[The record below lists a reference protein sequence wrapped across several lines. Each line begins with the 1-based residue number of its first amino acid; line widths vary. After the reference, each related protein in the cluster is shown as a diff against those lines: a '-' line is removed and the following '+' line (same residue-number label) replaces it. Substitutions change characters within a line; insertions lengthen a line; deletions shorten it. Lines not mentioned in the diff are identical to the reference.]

1 MDKKKTVNLSLKQY
15 GMVFAMIII
24 FIVFYVLTGGT
35 NATPMNI
42 NNLIM
47 QNSYVIILATGML
60 LCVLTGNV
68 DLGVGSYVALCGA
81 VAGKLIVEQNMS
93 IPVAILAALAVGA
106 IFGAFNGFFIAYLN
120 IPPFVVTLAGMLI
133 GRGLTYTF
141 LENKTVGPLP
151 DSFVK
156 IGAGFFATNKVPFGS
171 GTIDIVTILVAVVA
185 SVLIVGAELK
195 KIKTQQK
202 YGFAMVPMWQIGVK
216 LAATLL
222 ILWFFF
228 FKIATYNGIPLIL
241 IVMGII
247 VGIYHFV
254 TSKTVAGRQVYAL
267 GGNEKAARL
276 SGINT
281 KKVYFWVYTNM
292 GFLSAIAGI
301 VLAARNA
308 SATPKAGDGF
318 ELDAIAAC
326 YIGGAAASGGVG
338 TIVGA
343 VIGAFVMGILNNGM
357 FLVGLSTDFQKVVKG
372 LVLLGAVT
380 FDILSSKKKNQT
392 IAPVQ
397 ISQKLRKVKTVV
409 LGTGGM
415 HAQPAHAKPHGQE
428 FFS

>member
-1 MDKKKTVNLSLKQY
+1 MDKKKTVNLNLKQY

-24 FIVFYVLTGGT
+24 FIVFYALTGGT

-47 QNSYVIILATGML
+47 QNSYVVILATGML

-156 IGAGFFATNKVPFGS
+156 IGAGFFATNKVSFGG

-202 YGFAMVPMWQIGVK
+202 YGFAMVPMWQVGIK

-241 IVMGII
+241 ILMGVI
-247 VGIYHFV
+247 VGIYHFI

-380 FDILSSKKKNQT
+380 FDILSSKKKN
-392 IAPVQ
+392 
-397 ISQKLRKVKTVV
+397 
-409 LGTGGM
+409 
-415 HAQPAHAKPHGQE
+415 
-428 FFS
+428 

>member
-380 FDILSSKKKNQT
+380 FDILSSKKKILQWINQ
-392 IAPVQ
+392 VR
-397 ISQKLRKVKTVV
+397 LDN
-409 LGTGGM
+409 
-415 HAQPAHAKPHGQE
+415 
-428 FFS
+428 

>member
-326 YIGGAAASGGVG
+326 YIGGTAASGGVG

-380 FDILSSKKKNQT
+380 FDILSSKKKN
-392 IAPVQ
+392 
-397 ISQKLRKVKTVV
+397 
-409 LGTGGM
+409 
-415 HAQPAHAKPHGQE
+415 
-428 FFS
+428 

>member
-1 MDKKKTVNLSLKQY
+1 MEKKKTVNLSLKQY

-81 VAGKLIVEQNMS
+81 VAAKLIVEQNMN
-93 IPVAILAALAVGA
+93 IPFAFLVAILVGTA
-106 IFGAFNGFFIAYLN
+106 FGAFNGFFIAYLN

-133 GRGLTYTF
+133 GRGLTYTL

-151 DSFVK
+151 DAYVK
-156 IGAGFFATNKVPFGS
+156 VGAGFLFTNKIEFGGGS
-171 GTIDIVTILVAVVA
+171 IDLITILIAVIA
-185 SVLIVGAELK
+185 SALVIGAELK

-202 YGFAMVPMWQIGVK
+202 YGFAMVPVWQTGVK

-222 ILWFFF
+222 IIWFVF
-228 FKIATYNGIPLIL
+228 FKIASYNGVPIIL
-241 IVMGII
+241 IIMAVI
-247 VGIYHFV
+247 VGIYHFI

-292 GFLSAIAGI
+292 GFLAAIAGI
-301 VLAARNA
+301 VLSARNA

-338 TIVGA
+338 TVVGA

-357 FLVGLSTDFQKVVKG
+357 FLIGLSTDLQKVVKG

-380 FDILSSKKKNQT
+380 FDVLSSNKKN
-392 IAPVQ
+392 
-397 ISQKLRKVKTVV
+397 
-409 LGTGGM
+409 
-415 HAQPAHAKPHGQE
+415 
-428 FFS
+428 

>member
-1 MDKKKTVNLSLKQY
+1 MEKKKTVNLSLKQY
-15 GMVFAMIII
+15 GMVFALLII
-24 FIVFYVLTGGT
+24 FIIFYALTGGT
-35 NATPMNI
+35 NATPMNM

-81 VAGKLIVEQNMS
+81 VAAKLIVEQNMN
-93 IPVAILAALAVGA
+93 IPFAFIIAILVGIA
-106 IFGAFNGFFIAYLN
+106 FGAFNGFFIAYLN

-133 GRGLTYTF
+133 GRGLTYTL

-151 DSFVK
+151 DAYVK
-156 IGAGFFATNKVPFGS
+156 VGAGFLFTNKIEFGGGS
-171 GTIDIVTILVAVVA
+171 IDLITILIAVIA
-185 SVLIVGAELK
+185 SALVIGAELK

-202 YGFAMVPMWQIGVK
+202 YGFAMAPAWQIGVK
-216 LAATLL
+216 LAATLV
-222 ILWFFF
+222 IIWFVF
-228 FKIATYNGIPLIL
+228 FKIASYNGIPIIL
-241 IVMGII
+241 IIMAVI
-247 VGIYHFV
+247 VGIYHFI

-292 GFLSAIAGI
+292 GFLAAIAGI
-301 VLAARNA
+301 VLSARNA

-338 TIVGA
+338 TVVGA

-357 FLVGLSTDFQKVVKG
+357 FLIGLSTDLQKVVKG

-380 FDILSSKKKNQT
+380 FDVLSSNKKN
-392 IAPVQ
+392 
-397 ISQKLRKVKTVV
+397 
-409 LGTGGM
+409 
-415 HAQPAHAKPHGQE
+415 
-428 FFS
+428 

>member
-1 MDKKKTVNLSLKQY
+1 MEKKKTVNLNLKQY
-15 GMVFAMIII
+15 GMVFAMLAI
-24 FIVFYVLTGGT
+24 FIVFYALTGGV
-35 NATPMNI
+35 NATPMNM

-81 VAGKLIVEQNMS
+81 VAAKLIVENNMS
-93 IPVAILAALAVGA
+93 IPLAFVIAILVGIA
-106 IFGAFNGFFIAYLN
+106 FGAFNGFFIAYLN

-133 GRGLTYTF
+133 GRGLTYTL

-151 DSFVK
+151 NSYVK
-156 IGAGFFATNKVPFGS
+156 VGAGFFASSKIEFG
-171 GTIDIVTILVAVVA
+171 TLDIITILVA
-185 SVLIVGAELK
+185 LIVTVLVIGAELK
-195 KIKTQQK
+195 TIKTQQK
-202 YGFAMVPMWQIGVK
+202 YGFAMVPTWQTGIKV
-216 LAATLL
+216 AATLA
-222 ILWFFF
+222 IIWFFF
-228 FKIATYNGIPLIL
+228 LKIASYNGIPIIL
-241 IVMGII
+241 LLMAVI
-247 VGIYHFV
+247 VGIYHFI

-276 SGINT
+276 SGIDT

-292 GFLSAIAGI
+292 GFLAAIAGI
-301 VLAARNA
+301 VLSARNA

-338 TIVGA
+338 TVVGA

-357 FLVGLSTDFQKVVKG
+357 FLIGLSTDLQKVVKG

-380 FDILSSKKKNQT
+380 FDVLSSKKKN
-392 IAPVQ
+392 
-397 ISQKLRKVKTVV
+397 
-409 LGTGGM
+409 
-415 HAQPAHAKPHGQE
+415 
-428 FFS
+428 

>member
-156 IGAGFFATNKVPFGS
+156 IGAGFFATNKVSFGS
-171 GTIDIVTILVAVVA
+171 GTIDIITILVAVVA

-202 YGFAMVPMWQIGVK
+202 YGFAMVPMWQIGLK

-241 IVMGII
+241 ILMAVI

-380 FDILSSKKKNQT
+380 FDILSSKKKN
-392 IAPVQ
+392 
-397 ISQKLRKVKTVV
+397 
-409 LGTGGM
+409 
-415 HAQPAHAKPHGQE
+415 
-428 FFS
+428 

>member
-326 YIGGAAASGGVG
+326 YRRRSRIRRRRHHSWGGYRCVC
-338 TIVGA
+338 
-343 VIGAFVMGILNNGM
+343 NGNLKQRHVPGR
-357 FLVGLSTDFQKVVKG
+357 LVHRFPEG
-372 LVLLGAVT
+372 
-380 FDILSSKKKNQT
+380 SKR
-392 IAPVQ
+392 PCPPWG
-397 ISQKLRKVKTVV
+397 SYL
-409 LGTGGM
+409 
-415 HAQPAHAKPHGQE
+415 
-428 FFS
+428 

>member
-1 MDKKKTVNLSLKQY
+1 MEKKKTVNLSLKQY
-15 GMVFAMIII
+15 GMVFAMLAIFII
-24 FIVFYVLTGGT
+24 FLALTGGT
-35 NATPMNI
+35 NATPMNM

-47 QNSYVIILATGML
+47 QNSYVVILATGML

-81 VAGKLIVEQNMS
+81 VAAKLIVENNMS
-93 IPVAILAALAVGA
+93 IPIAFLIAILVGIA
-106 IFGAFNGFFIAYLN
+106 FGAFNGFFIAYLN

-133 GRGLTYTF
+133 GRGLTYTL

-151 DSFVK
+151 NAYVK
-156 IGAGFFATNKVPFGS
+156 VGAGFFMTSKVPFGS
-171 GTIDIVTILVAVVA
+171 GTIDIVTIIAAIIASILV
-185 SVLIVGAELK
+185 IGAELK
-195 KIKTQQK
+195 NIKTQQK
-202 YGFAMVPMWQIGVK
+202 YGFAMAPTWQTGLKV
-216 LAATLL
+216 AATLV

-228 FKIATYNGIPLIL
+228 LKIAAYNGIPIILIL
-241 IVMGII
+241 MAVI
-247 VGIYHFV
+247 VGIYHFI

-276 SGINT
+276 SGIDT

-292 GFLSAIAGI
+292 GFLAAIAGI
-301 VLAARNA
+301 VLSARNA

-338 TIVGA
+338 TVVGA

-357 FLVGLSTDFQKVVKG
+357 FLIGLSTDLQKVVKG

-380 FDILSSKKKNQT
+380 FDVLSSKKKN
-392 IAPVQ
+392 
-397 ISQKLRKVKTVV
+397 
-409 LGTGGM
+409 
-415 HAQPAHAKPHGQE
+415 
-428 FFS
+428 

>member
-1 MDKKKTVNLSLKQY
+1 MEKKKTVNLSLKQY
-15 GMVFAMIII
+15 GMVFAMLII
-24 FIVFYVLTGGT
+24 FIIFYALTGGT
-35 NATPMNI
+35 NATPMNM

-68 DLGVGSYVALCGA
+68 DLGVCSYVALCGA
-81 VAGKLIVEQNMS
+81 VAAKLIVEQNMN
-93 IPVAILAALAVGA
+93 IPFAFLIAILVGTA
-106 IFGAFNGFFIAYLN
+106 FGAFNGFFIAYLN

-133 GRGLTYTF
+133 GRGLTYSF

-151 DSFVK
+151 DAYVK
-156 IGAGFFATNKVPFGS
+156 VGAGFLFTNKIEFGGGS
-171 GTIDIVTILVAVVA
+171 IDLITILIAVIA
-185 SVLIVGAELK
+185 SALVIGAELK

-202 YGFAMVPMWQIGVK
+202 YGFAMVPVWQTGVK

-222 ILWFFF
+222 IIWFVF
-228 FKIATYNGIPLIL
+228 FKIASYNGVPIIL
-241 IVMGII
+241 IIMAVI
-247 VGIYHFV
+247 VGIYHFI

-292 GFLSAIAGI
+292 GFLAAIAGI
-301 VLAARNA
+301 VLSARNA

-338 TIVGA
+338 TVVGA

-357 FLVGLSTDFQKVVKG
+357 FLIGLSTDLQKVVKG

-380 FDILSSKKKNQT
+380 FDVLSSNKKN
-392 IAPVQ
+392 
-397 ISQKLRKVKTVV
+397 
-409 LGTGGM
+409 
-415 HAQPAHAKPHGQE
+415 
-428 FFS
+428 

>member
-1 MDKKKTVNLSLKQY
+1 MEKKKTVNLNLKQY
-15 GMVFAMIII
+15 GMVFAMLII
-24 FIVFYVLTGGT
+24 FIIFYVMTGGV
-35 NATPMNI
+35 NATPMNM

-81 VAGKLIVEQNMS
+81 VAAKLIVENNMN
-93 IPVAILAALAVGA
+93 IPLAFLITILVGVA
-106 IFGAFNGFFIAYLN
+106 FGAFNGFFIAYLN

-133 GRGLTYTF
+133 GRGLTYTL
-141 LENKTVGPLP
+141 LESKTVGPLP
-151 DSFVK
+151 NAYVK
-156 IGAGFFATNKVPFGS
+156 VGAGFFASSKIEFGG
-171 GTIDIVTILVAVVA
+171 GTLDIITILVAVIA
-185 SVLIVGAELK
+185 TVLVIGAELK
-195 KIKTQQK
+195 TIKTQQK
-202 YGFAMVPMWQIGVK
+202 YGFAMAPTWQTGIKV
-216 LAATLL
+216 AATLA

-228 FKIATYNGIPLIL
+228 FKIASYNGIPIIL
-241 IVMGII
+241 LLMAVI

-276 SGINT
+276 SGID
-281 KKVYFWVYTNM
+281 M
-292 GFLSAIAGI
+292 GFLAAIAGI
-301 VLAARNA
+301 VLSARNA

-338 TIVGA
+338 TVVGA

-357 FLVGLSTDFQKVVKG
+357 FLIGLSTDLQKVVKG

-380 FDILSSKKKNQT
+380 FDVLSSKKKN
-392 IAPVQ
+392 
-397 ISQKLRKVKTVV
+397 
-409 LGTGGM
+409 
-415 HAQPAHAKPHGQE
+415 
-428 FFS
+428 

>member
-326 YIGGAAASGGVG
+326 YIGGPAASGGVG

-380 FDILSSKKKNQT
+380 FDILSSKKKN
-392 IAPVQ
+392 
-397 ISQKLRKVKTVV
+397 
-409 LGTGGM
+409 
-415 HAQPAHAKPHGQE
+415 
-428 FFS
+428 

>member
-1 MDKKKTVNLSLKQY
+1 MEKKKTVNLNLKQY
-15 GMVFAMIII
+15 GMVFAMLII
-24 FIVFYVLTGGT
+24 FIIFYALTGGT
-35 NATPMNI
+35 NATPMNM

-81 VAGKLIVEQNMS
+81 VAAKLIVEQNMN
-93 IPVAILAALAVGA
+93 IPFAFLIAILVGTA
-106 IFGAFNGFFIAYLN
+106 FGAFNGFFIAYLN

-133 GRGLTYTF
+133 GRGLTYTL

-151 DSFVK
+151 DAYVK
-156 IGAGFFATNKVPFGS
+156 VGAGFLFTNKIEFGGGS
-171 GTIDIVTILVAVVA
+171 IDLITILIAVVA
-185 SVLIVGAELK
+185 SALVIGAELK

-202 YGFAMVPMWQIGVK
+202 YGFAMVPTWQTGVK

-222 ILWFFF
+222 IIWFVL
-228 FKIATYNGIPLIL
+228 FKIASYNGVPIIL
-241 IVMGII
+241 IIMAVI
-247 VGIYHFV
+247 VGIYHFI

-292 GFLSAIAGI
+292 GFLAAIAGI
-301 VLAARNA
+301 VLSARNA

-338 TIVGA
+338 TVVGA

-357 FLVGLSTDFQKVVKG
+357 FLIGLSTDLQKVVKG

-380 FDILSSKKKNQT
+380 FDVLSSNKKN
-392 IAPVQ
+392 
-397 ISQKLRKVKTVV
+397 
-409 LGTGGM
+409 
-415 HAQPAHAKPHGQE
+415 
-428 FFS
+428 

>member
-1 MDKKKTVNLSLKQY
+1 MEKKKTVNLSLKQY
-15 GMVFAMIII
+15 GMVFAMLII
-24 FIVFYVLTGGT
+24 FIIFYALTGGT
-35 NATPMNI
+35 NATPMNM

-81 VAGKLIVEQNMS
+81 VAAKLIVEQNMN
-93 IPVAILAALAVGA
+93 IPFAFLIAILVGIA
-106 IFGAFNGFFIAYLN
+106 FGAFNGFFIAYLN

-133 GRGLTYTF
+133 GRGLTYTL

-151 DSFVK
+151 DAYVK
-156 IGAGFFATNKVPFGS
+156 VGAGFLFTNKIEFGGGS
-171 GTIDIVTILVAVVA
+171 IYLITILIAVIA
-185 SVLIVGAELK
+185 SLLVIGAELK

-202 YGFAMVPMWQIGVK
+202 YGFAMVPAWQTGAK

-222 ILWFFF
+222 IIWFVF
-228 FKIATYNGIPLIL
+228 FKIASYNGIPIILIL
-241 IVMGII
+241 MAVI
-247 VGIYHFV
+247 VGIYHFI

-292 GFLSAIAGI
+292 GFLAAIAGI
-301 VLAARNA
+301 VLSARNA

-326 YIGGAAASGGVG
+326 YIGGAAASGGIG
-338 TIVGA
+338 TIIGA

-357 FLVGLSTDFQKVVKG
+357 FLIGLSTDLQKVVKG
-372 LVLLGAVT
+372 LV
-380 FDILSSKKKNQT
+380 
-392 IAPVQ
+392 
-397 ISQKLRKVKTVV
+397 
-409 LGTGGM
+409 
-415 HAQPAHAKPHGQE
+415 
-428 FFS
+428 

>member
-241 IVMGII
+241 IVMGLI

-380 FDILSSKKKNQT
+380 FDILSSKKKN
-392 IAPVQ
+392 
-397 ISQKLRKVKTVV
+397 
-409 LGTGGM
+409 
-415 HAQPAHAKPHGQE
+415 
-428 FFS
+428 

>member
-1 MDKKKTVNLSLKQY
+1 MEKKKTVNLSLKQY
-15 GMVFAMIII
+15 GMVFAMLII
-24 FIVFYVLTGGT
+24 FIIFYALTGGT
-35 NATPMNI
+35 NATPMNM

-81 VAGKLIVEQNMS
+81 VAAKLIVEQNMN
-93 IPVAILAALAVGA
+93 IPFAFLIAILVGTA
-106 IFGAFNGFFIAYLN
+106 FGAFNGFFIAYLN

-133 GRGLTYTF
+133 GRGLTYTL

-151 DSFVK
+151 DAYVK
-156 IGAGFFATNKVPFGS
+156 VGAGFLFTNKIEFGGGS
-171 GTIDIVTILVAVVA
+171 IDLITILIAVIA
-185 SVLIVGAELK
+185 SALVIGAELK

-202 YGFAMVPMWQIGVK
+202 YGFAMVPVWQTGVK

-222 ILWFFF
+222 IIWFVF
-228 FKIATYNGIPLIL
+228 FKIASYNGVPIIL
-241 IVMGII
+241 IIMAVI
-247 VGIYHFV
+247 VGIYHFI

-267 GGNEKAARL
+267 GGNEKAARF

-292 GFLSAIAGI
+292 GFLAAIAGI
-301 VLAARNA
+301 VLSARNA

-338 TIVGA
+338 TVVGA

-357 FLVGLSTDFQKVVKG
+357 FLIGLSTDLQKVVKG

-380 FDILSSKKKNQT
+380 FDVLSSNKKN
-392 IAPVQ
+392 
-397 ISQKLRKVKTVV
+397 
-409 LGTGGM
+409 
-415 HAQPAHAKPHGQE
+415 
-428 FFS
+428 

>member
-1 MDKKKTVNLSLKQY
+1 MEKKKTVNLSLKQY
-15 GMVFAMIII
+15 GMVFAMLII
-24 FIVFYVLTGGT
+24 FIIFYALTGGI
-35 NATPMNI
+35 NATPMNM

-81 VAGKLIVEQNMS
+81 VAAKLIVEQNMN
-93 IPVAILAALAVGA
+93 IPFAFLVAILVGTA
-106 IFGAFNGFFIAYLN
+106 FGAFNGFFIAYLN

-133 GRGLTYTF
+133 GRGLTYTL

-151 DSFVK
+151 DAYVK
-156 IGAGFFATNKVPFGS
+156 VGAGFLFTNKIEFGGGS
-171 GTIDIVTILVAVVA
+171 IDLITILIAVIA
-185 SVLIVGAELK
+185 SALVIGAELK

-202 YGFAMVPMWQIGVK
+202 YGFAMVPVWQTGVK

-222 ILWFFF
+222 IIWFVF
-228 FKIATYNGIPLIL
+228 FKIASYNGVPIIL
-241 IVMGII
+241 IIMAVI
-247 VGIYHFV
+247 VGIYHFIA
-254 TSKTVAGRQVYAL
+254 SKTVAGRQVYAL

-292 GFLSAIAGI
+292 GFLAAIAGI
-301 VLAARNA
+301 VLSARNA

-338 TIVGA
+338 TVVGA

-357 FLVGLSTDFQKVVKG
+357 FLIGLSTDLQKVVKG

-380 FDILSSKKKNQT
+380 FDVLSSNKKN
-392 IAPVQ
+392 
-397 ISQKLRKVKTVV
+397 
-409 LGTGGM
+409 
-415 HAQPAHAKPHGQE
+415 
-428 FFS
+428 

>member
-1 MDKKKTVNLSLKQY
+1 MDKKKTVNLNLKQY

-24 FIVFYVLTGGT
+24 FIVFYALTGGT

-47 QNSYVIILATGML
+47 QNSYVVILATGML

-156 IGAGFFATNKVPFGS
+156 IGAGFFATNKVSFGG

-202 YGFAMVPMWQIGVK
+202 YGFAMVPMWQIGIK

-241 IVMGII
+241 ILMGVI
-247 VGIYHFV
+247 VGIYHFI

-380 FDILSSKKKNQT
+380 FDILSSKKKN
-392 IAPVQ
+392 
-397 ISQKLRKVKTVV
+397 
-409 LGTGGM
+409 
-415 HAQPAHAKPHGQE
+415 
-428 FFS
+428 

>member
-326 YIGGAAASGGVG
+326 YIGGASGGVG

-380 FDILSSKKKNQT
+380 FDILSSKKKN
-392 IAPVQ
+392 
-397 ISQKLRKVKTVV
+397 
-409 LGTGGM
+409 
-415 HAQPAHAKPHGQE
+415 
-428 FFS
+428 

>member
-228 FKIATYNGIPLIL
+228 FKIATYNGIQLIL

-380 FDILSSKKKNQT
+380 FDILSSKKKN
-392 IAPVQ
+392 
-397 ISQKLRKVKTVV
+397 
-409 LGTGGM
+409 
-415 HAQPAHAKPHGQE
+415 
-428 FFS
+428 

>member
-1 MDKKKTVNLSLKQY
+1 MEKKKTVNLSLKQY
-15 GMVFAMIII
+15 GMVFAMLII
-24 FIVFYVLTGGT
+24 FIIFYALTGGT
-35 NATPMNI
+35 NATPMNM

-81 VAGKLIVEQNMS
+81 VAAKLIVEQNMN
-93 IPVAILAALAVGA
+93 IPFAFLIAILVGIA
-106 IFGAFNGFFIAYLN
+106 FGAFNGFFIAYLN

-133 GRGLTYTF
+133 GRGLTYTL

-151 DSFVK
+151 DAYVK
-156 IGAGFFATNKVPFGS
+156 VGAGFLFTNKIEFGGGS
-171 GTIDIVTILVAVVA
+171 IDLITILIAVIA
-185 SVLIVGAELK
+185 SILVIGAELK

-202 YGFAMVPMWQIGVK
+202 YGFAMVPAWQTGAK

-222 ILWFFF
+222 IIWFVF
-228 FKIATYNGIPLIL
+228 FKIASYNGIPIILIL
-241 IVMGII
+241 MAVI
-247 VGIYHFV
+247 VGIYHFI

-292 GFLSAIAGI
+292 GFLAAIAGI
-301 VLAARNA
+301 VLSARNA

-338 TIVGA
+338 TIIGA

-357 FLVGLSTDFQKVVKG
+357 FLIGLSTDLQKVVKG

-380 FDILSSKKKNQT
+380 FDVLSSNKKN
-392 IAPVQ
+392 
-397 ISQKLRKVKTVV
+397 
-409 LGTGGM
+409 
-415 HAQPAHAKPHGQE
+415 
-428 FFS
+428 

>member
-1 MDKKKTVNLSLKQY
+1 MDKKKTVNLNLKQY

-24 FIVFYVLTGGT
+24 FIVFYALTGGT

-47 QNSYVIILATGML
+47 QNSYVVILATGML

-156 IGAGFFATNKVPFGS
+156 IGAGFFATNKVSFGG

-202 YGFAMVPMWQIGVK
+202 YGFAMVPMWQIGIK

-241 IVMGII
+241 ILMGVI
-247 VGIYHFV
+247 VGIYHFI

-343 VIGAFVMGILNNGM
+343 VIGWV
-357 FLVGLSTDFQKVVKG
+357 S
-372 LVLLGAVT
+372 
-380 FDILSSKKKNQT
+380 
-392 IAPVQ
+392 
-397 ISQKLRKVKTVV
+397 
-409 LGTGGM
+409 
-415 HAQPAHAKPHGQE
+415 
-428 FFS
+428 

>member
-380 FDILSSKKKNQT
+380 FDILSSKKKN
-392 IAPVQ
+392 
-397 ISQKLRKVKTVV
+397 
-409 LGTGGM
+409 
-415 HAQPAHAKPHGQE
+415 
-428 FFS
+428 